1 MPLPTATVCLVL
13 SGAIRAGYDYF
24 QERKAEAIAI
34 AARNLRTS
42 NTDLIE
48 RQWQYAKSYMFREDS
63 VSDGK
68 GFQARIRGSLRTAKS
83 PEGIWVAL

>member
-1 MPLPTATVCLVL
+1 MEEIDLNDRKSLSANSPTVRSLVGNARIAQGMDGPVLPAP
-13 SGAIRAGYDYF
+13 RFF

-48 RQWQYAKSYMFREDS
+48 RQWQ
-63 VSDGK
+63 
-68 GFQARIRGSLRTAKS
+68 
-83 PEGIWVAL
+83 